1 MDAESIGKL
10 LGSVISSGPVSSIS
24 MAIAE
29 GLKLA
34 NTLSEPNPHKRAKAR
49 REYYMSMISLVNEV
63 ENVKQE
69 DLETLV
75 RNFIRLMDE

>member
-34 NTLSEPNPHKRAKAR
+34 NTLSEPDPHKRAKAR
-49 REYYMSMISLVNEV
+49 REYYMSMLRIVNEV
-63 ENVKQE
+63 ENANAENV
-69 DLETLV
+69 DMLV